1 MLLIR
6 MSADDV
12 ALTRFAVSPLG
23 ETVAAMRVLLAPG
36 AHAVH
41 LQWVR
46 WAREELAR
54 EPVDLGMLP
63 AMLPRRGARPEFL
76 TPAPDTR
83 LPDFEAELARLRR
96 TRTADVRAS
105 LGRTYGSRARMP
117 ASVRP
122 LHDDPRRG
130 LADLT
135 GTLDRLWRRLVAPY
149 WPRLSR
155 VLDADI
161 VRRSRRVAEEGIAGL
176 AADLHPDVHWTV
188 EGLALDL
195 PAGNDEEVQLGRG
208 GLVLVPSVFN
218 WPGIMVKMATTSR
231 TTLRYPAR
239 GAVAVWEQDQGGTTA
254 GALVGLLG
262 RPRTRIL
269 QRLAV
274 PATTVEL
281 ARDLGVTPSAVSQH
295 LTALLAARL
304 VARERQG
311 RSVLYLRTPLAD
323 ELCAG

>member
-23 ETVAAMRVLLAPG
+23 ETVAAVRVLLSPG

-41 LQWVR
+41 LPWVR
-46 WAREELAR
+46 WARDELTR
-54 EPVDLGMLP
+54 EPVDLGALP

-96 TRTADVRAS
+96 TRTADVRVS
-105 LGRTYGSRARMP
+105 LDRTYGSRALMP
-117 ASVRP
+117 VSVRP

-130 LADLT
+130 LAELS

-149 WPRLSR
+149 WPRLAR

-161 VRRSRRVAEEGIAGL
+161 VRRGRRLAEEGIAGL
-176 AADLHPDVHWTV
+176 AADLHPDVHWTA

-195 PAGNDEEVQLGRG
+195 PTREREVQLGRG

-239 GAVAVWEQDQGGTTA
+239 GAAAVWEQDLGGPPS

-262 RPRTRIL
+262 RPRTMIL
-269 QRLAV
+269 RRLAV

-295 LTALLAARL
+295 LAALLAGRL

-311 RSVLYLRTPLAD
+311 RSVLYLRTPVAD